1 MARVPSSDRAESQT
15 GIQVIER
22 AADLLRALY
31 REPRGLSLAQL
42 AERVGLPRSTVH
54 RLVTALV
61 REGLLAAASPT
72 GRVRLGPELSRLAS
86 SGRELAEDL
95 HPYMSRLFR
104 EFGETVVCSVVE
116 GDRQRCIDQIAAPHR
131 LRTEFPIGATLPL
144 YCTANGKALLAELD
158 PAEVSALLPQ
168 RLPRRTPNTITSQ
181 SRLLK
186 HLASIR
192 EAGVAF
198 DHEERTLGIAAA
210 AVAVRDSFGAL
221 AAICVAVPVQRFNGR
236 EDEIG
241 AALLAIRHEVQ
252 VELGANERR

>member
-1 MARVPSSDRAESQT
+1 MERLPSNDRTGSQT

-22 AADLLRALY
+22 AADLMRALY

-54 RLVTALV
+54 RLVSALV
-61 REGLLAAASPT
+61 REGFLAAASPT

-95 HPYMSRLFR
+95 HPYMARLFR
-104 EFGETVVCSVVE
+104 DFGETVVCSVIE

-131 LRTEFPIGATLPL
+131 LRTEFPVGATLPL

-158 PAEVSALLPQ
+158 AAEVTALLPA
-168 RLPRRTPNTITSQ
+168 RLPRRTPNTITSR
-181 SRLLK
+181 SGLLK
-186 HLASIR
+186 HLASVR

-198 DHEERTLGIAAA
+198 DHEERTLGIDAAA
-210 AVAVRDSFGAL
+210 IAVRDSFGAL
-221 AAICVAVPVQRFNGR
+221 ASICVAVPVQRFTAR
-236 EDEIG
+236 EQEIG
-241 AALLAIRHEVQ
+241 AALLAIRREIAAG
-252 VELGANERR
+252 LANDRT